1 MRDEPN
7 RTLSPGE
14 LAMLA
19 KAFEEALKA
28 TAEVNGTPMDD
39 AALKDLS
46 AKIGKVIMDRFA
58 AGETHPEA
66 LKFAAVE
73 SIKLSGH

>member
-7 RTLSPGE
+7 RTPSSGE
-14 LAMLA
+14 LTVLA

-28 TAEVNGTPMDD
+28 AGVNGTPIDD
-39 AALKDLS
+39 GALKDLS

-58 AGETHPEA
+58 AGETDPEA
-66 LKFAAVE
+66 LKNAAME
-73 SIKLSGH
+73 SIRPFDQ